1 MPARACV
8 RREGVRSTLRATVVL
23 RTLPVLLMISFLT
36 PPRLGV
42 SGLLVAATLL
52 AVPIASLSAQTD
64 YYNTDAGRPVRIEDA
79 YAIERRA
86 VELQMAPFRL
96 ERARGGAY
104 RWGLEPEFAV
114 GLFPRTQV
122 EIGFPVAHMEGI
134 AGRRRT
140 ALAGIDA
147 SVLYN
152 LNTETRLP
160 ALAVVADVLLPVGA
174 MAPDKAYP
182 SFKAIATKT
191 FSWARFHVNGQ
202 VTVGDAPVASTGSVA
217 NTATPELSRWLVGI
231 AVDRTLPLRS
241 LLLTAELVTSQPID
255 ATEQTAWDVA
265 GGARYQLS
273 PRLAVDGGGGY
284 RLSGADAG
292 WFLTAGAAVSL
303 GLPWS
308 PRR

>member
-1 MPARACV
+1 MNLFSNAPRVGAPA
-8 RREGVRSTLRATVVL
+8 
-23 RTLPVLLMISFLT
+23 
-36 PPRLGV
+36 
-42 SGLLVAATLL
+42 LLVVIAALSAPL
-52 AVPIASLSAQTD
+52 ASLSAQTD

-86 VELQMAPFRL
+86 VELQLAPFRL
-96 ERARGGAY
+96 ERARAGSY
-104 RWGLEPEFAV
+104 RWGIEPEFAV

-122 EIGFPVAHMEGI
+122 EIGFPIAHAEGVAGT
-134 AGRRRT
+134 RQT
-140 ALAGIDA
+140 ALGGIDA

-182 SFKAIATKT
+182 SLKAIATKT
-191 FSWARFHVNGQ
+191 FPWARFHVNGQ
-202 VTVGDAPVASTGSVA
+202 VTIGDAPTVAAGSSG
-217 NTATPELSRWLVGI
+217 TAAAELSRWMLGV

-241 LLLTAELVTSQPID
+241 LLLTAEVVTSQPLR
-255 ATEQTAWDVA
+255 AAESKAWDVA
-265 GGARYQLS
+265 GGARYQVS

>member
-1 MPARACV
+1 MNLFTDSARLDASHF
-8 RREGVRSTLRATVVL
+8 GV
-23 RTLPVLLMISFLT
+23 
-36 PPRLGV
+36 PR
-42 SGLLVAATLL
+42 LLVAAI
-52 AVPIASLSAQTD
+52 IAATPVSSLSAQTD

-86 VELQMAPFRL
+86 VELQLAPFRL
-96 ERARGGAY
+96 ERSRGGSY
-104 RWGLEPEFAV
+104 RWGIEPEFAV

-122 EIGFPVAHMEGI
+122 EIGFPIAHTEGVAGT
-134 AGRRRT
+134 RRT
-140 ALAGIDA
+140 ALGGIDA

-152 LNTETRLP
+152 LNAETRLP
-160 ALAVVADVLLPVGA
+160 ALAVVADVLLPVGP

-191 FSWARFHVNGQ
+191 LSWARFHVNAQ
-202 VTVGDAPVASTGSVA
+202 MTIGDAPSAAAANSGPTASA
-217 NTATPELSRWLVGI
+217 ELSRWLVGV

-241 LLLTAELVTSQPID
+241 LLLTAEIVTSQPLD
-255 ATEQTAWDVA
+255 ATEARAWDVA
-265 GGARYQLS
+265 GGTRYQLS

-292 WFLTAGAAVSL
+292 WFVTAGAAVSL